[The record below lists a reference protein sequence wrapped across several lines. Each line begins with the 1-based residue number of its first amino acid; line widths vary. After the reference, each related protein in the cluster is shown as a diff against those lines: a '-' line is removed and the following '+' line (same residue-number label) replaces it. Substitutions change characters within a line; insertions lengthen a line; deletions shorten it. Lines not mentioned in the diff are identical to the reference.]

1 MIYFS
6 QQPGDYSNTGTLQS
20 QAPSDLDYRGRPRRR
35 RDFFGTIKRKLGKS
49 RSKSVG
55 PENDATRDD
64 SLNRSV
70 SADRTRNDEGRIKR
84 VGARD
89 IYVSIFYRV
98 SVERAGSEVN
108 G

>member
-1 MIYFS
+1 M
-6 QQPGDYSNTGTLQS
+6 
-20 QAPSDLDYRGRPRRR
+20 
-35 RDFFGTIKRKLGKS
+35 
-49 RSKSVG
+49 G